1 MPYLRKNEPTGFWCK
16 WQYFCFF
23 SLFQLYNFIGVR
35 RELKKKNKACRYLES
50 WVCLLSCVKVLRL
63 FLENLDYSVPDAE
76 FIFVFFS
83 TTSPVKTEFF
93 IKNSMDEI
101 TPGVT
106 EKCEFENWYESKF
119 ITRLPI
125 FQTIRILMQRLKP
138 TNFDRNGLSLVDS
151 FNQVFDEKIPSTWL
165 WRNV

>member
-63 FLENLDYSVPDAE
+63 FLENLDYSVSDAE
-76 FIFVFFS
+76 FKIVFFS
-83 TTSPVKTEFF
+83 TNLPVKTEFF
-93 IKNSMDEI
+93 YWDFNGRNHTRSYWNVWIRKLIWIKIHNKS
-101 TPGVT
+101 
-106 EKCEFENWYESKF
+106 S
-119 ITRLPI
+119 
-125 FQTIRILMQRLKP
+125 
-138 TNFDRNGLSLVDS
+138 NFSDNQDSDAETKRDS
-151 FNQVFDEKIPSTWL
+151 FWWKKFAASWYFQSSVWWKPPST
-165 WRNV
+165 